1 MSPFLRVFHSFRGA
15 FFWDNPWEL
24 LLDYHLLRRADPIRL
39 KKGGLSLIV
48 NYRHADMQGA
58 KDVLLDGMYDNAF
71 QSALAGSRKEREFRY
86 LNLGANIGA
95 FDLRARQMA
104 KSQSKKISGVAVE
117 MNTANFARLVLNLEI
132 NGLLAIRPVNAAL
145 ADEDGEIAC
154 ELDERST
161 GQKAGDS
168 PRGDPP
174 PSEHAVRAIS
184 WSTLWQSHAGPEG
197 FDLVKVDVEGAE
209 RFFLSGLTPDQAA
222 KIRCIV
228 IETHDLSLHALCDEK
243 LPKLGFKLLE
253 KEPDSPGGRVSLWL
267 QSDAGMGSPPSAL

>member
-1 MSPFLRVFHSFRGA
+1 MSPLLRVYHSFRGA

-24 LLDYHLLRRADPIRL
+24 LLDYHLLRRSDPIRL

-95 FDLRARQMA
+95 FDLRAMQMA

-174 PSEHAVRAIS
+174 HRNMPCGQSAGAPFGKAMLGRRDLIS
-184 WSTLWQSHAGPEG
+184 SRWMS
-197 FDLVKVDVEGAE
+197 K
-209 RFFLSGLTPDQAA
+209 
-222 KIRCIV
+222 
-228 IETHDLSLHALCDEK
+228 
-243 LPKLGFKLLE
+243 
-253 KEPDSPGGRVSLWL
+253 GRSDFSSAVSLRIK
-267 QSDAGMGSPPSAL
+267 PPKSGASSSKRTTCRSMRFAMKNCRSSVLSC